1 MLGGDEEFAGKGR
14 LGGAALQR
22 FFGGEADE
30 IGIVVFLRDVREDE
44 IARDRVEA
52 VGVGKI
58 LAYGVIRKMACAAQ
72 DPLLDHPGIRA
83 DLEHVEIVIGF
94 KDQAVRATKMDF
106 DELGHV
112 AEVGDDGHFRAVRT
126 KGESDGISRVVRNG
140 ESVHIDIADGE
151 MLARL
156 DGFDAVQP
164 LAERFREHPLH
175 CPQRGLGDVQ
185 RRFPQAEHLRETVAV
200 VGVLVGDKDAVDV
213 VDGLFDSRESGERFA
228 LAETG
233 VHEEAG
239 ALGLEQRDV
248 ARAAGRQDGNAQ
260 TDRFL
265 LNFSVQFRFETN
277 FQNDGRAP
285 GARQLGLH
293 DCNGDI
299 LPPRTMEKYDLIV
312 VGSGPGGQ
320 RAAIQA
326 AKFGKR
332 AALIEKLEVIGGTA
346 INTGTIPSKTIR
358 EAVLH
363 LSGYQYQSIY
373 GVNYRVKEQITM
385 ADLSFRALNVIKTEI
400 DVIRAQLSRNGIE
413 VVTGTASF
421 LDPHHMQVTSSRGQV
436 EFEAGN
442 IVIATG
448 TKPAVSPLVPF
459 NNTTI
464 INSDQILRMPE
475 IPKSMIVVGGG
486 VIGVEYTCMFATL
499 GVRVTLIEKR
509 PRLLE
514 FADAE
519 MVEALCYHLRDRR
532 VTLRLNEE
540 VESVEET
547 PDRLVVANLKS
558 KKKVS
563 GEALLY
569 AVGRQGNVDELN
581 LAAGGLEA
589 DARGRI
595 PVDENYQTK
604 QPHVYAVGDVI
615 GFPSLGSVSMEQG
628 RIAAA
633 RAFGMPTNSNRANYP
648 YGIYTIPEISFIGK
662 TEEQLT
668 EEGVPYEVGMAFF
681 REIARGQIRGD
692 TTGRLKLIFDPAT
705 KELLGVHIIGE
716 GASELLHIGQAVF
729 ALKGTV
735 EYFVDTVFN
744 YPTLAEC
751 YKAAAFNGLN
761 KLVRT

>member
-1 MLGGDEEFAGKGR
+1 
-14 LGGAALQR
+14 
-22 FFGGEADE
+22 
-30 IGIVVFLRDVREDE
+30 
-44 IARDRVEA
+44 
-52 VGVGKI
+52 
-58 LAYGVIRKMACAAQ
+58 
-72 DPLLDHPGIRA
+72 
-83 DLEHVEIVIGF
+83 
-94 KDQAVRATKMDF
+94 
-106 DELGHV
+106 
-112 AEVGDDGHFRAVRT
+112 
-126 KGESDGISRVVRNG
+126 
-140 ESVHIDIADGE
+140 
-151 MLARL
+151 
-156 DGFDAVQP
+156 
-164 LAERFREHPLH
+164 
-175 CPQRGLGDVQ
+175 
-185 RRFPQAEHLRETVAV
+185 
-200 VGVLVGDKDAVDV
+200 
-213 VDGLFDSRESGERFA
+213 
-228 LAETG
+228 
-233 VHEEAG
+233 
-239 ALGLEQRDV
+239 
-248 ARAAGRQDGNAQ
+248 
-260 TDRFL
+260 
-265 LNFSVQFRFETN
+265 
-277 FQNDGRAP
+277 
-285 GARQLGLH
+285 
-293 DCNGDI
+293 
-299 LPPRTMEKYDLIV
+299 MEKYALIV

-373 GVNYRVKEQITM
+373 GVNYRVKEPITM
-385 ADLSFRALNVIKTEI
+385 SDLSFRALNVIKTEI
-400 DVIRAQLSRNGIE
+400 DVIRAQLSRNGID

-421 LDPHHMQVTSSRGQV
+421 LDPHHMQVTSSRGQT
-436 EFEAGN
+436 EFEADN

-459 NNTTI
+459 NDKTI
-464 INSDQILRMPE
+464 INILRMPE

-486 VIGVEYTCMFATL
+486 VIGVEYVCMFATL

-547 PDRLVVANLKS
+547 PDRLVVANLRS

-581 LAAGGLEA
+581 LAGGGLEA

-595 PVDENYQTK
+595 TVDENYRTK
-604 QPHVYAVGDVI
+604 QPHIFAVGDVI

-633 RAFGMPTNSNRANYP
+633 RAFGIPTNSNRANYP

-668 EEGVPYEVGMAFF
+668 DEGVPYEVGMAYF

-692 TTGRLKLIFDPAT
+692 TTGRLKLIFDPT
-705 KELLGVHIIGE
+705 SKKLLGVHIIGE

-729 ALKGTV
+729 ALNGTV

-761 KLVRT
+761 KLVRG